1 LSVFITFEGG
11 EGSGKSSV
19 IAMLKREFRRYR
31 ISYLATKEPGGTEI
45 GEAIRN
51 LLLDPAHTAFD
62 PLAELM
68 LYLASRKQHLE
79 QLIKPALRE
88 NKVVLCDRYED
99 SSVAYQG
106 HARGLGVDHVIS
118 LSRAA
123 GIDQPPDLTFLLDVD
138 PKIGL
143 ERAMGRSFEEITRF
157 ENEQMRFHEKVRQGY
172 LKLAENEPDRFRII
186 DSSKPLEEVAETV
199 ISMVMERMR
208 SRV

>member
-1 LSVFITFEGG
+1 MSLFITFEGG

-79 QLIKPALRE
+79 QLIKPALQE
-88 NKVVLCDRYED
+88 DKVVLCDRYED

-172 LKLAENEPDRFRII
+172 LKLAENEPSRFRII
-186 DSSKPLEEVAETV
+186 DSSKPLEEVAEAV